1 MNPLRKFTFDEV
13 LLVVIVIVV
22 ISVATALLSK

>member
-1 MNPLRKFTFDEV
+1 MNPLRKFSFDEV

-22 ISVATALLSK
+22 ISVATILLSK